1 MREGLSQMSKRS
13 HVLFIPVVLLALA
26 ASPAA
31 ASLVCVSSAAPVLVR
46 SEGLSEQM
54 GDIVLN
60 CSGGVP
66 NGSLKG
72 ALSVFLSVPVTNR
85 VSPSGAVD
93 AVLTV
98 DNGSGTPGSAG
109 AIPTLVGNGITFSG
123 INTTLSPEGTIT
135 LRISNL
141 RGAVASQGV
150 DNTAPIQAA
159 LGYMGDDV
167 LFTQTVLTV
176 GLPRRALLVGA
187 AAASIQC
194 YASPAPKTVSME
206 GLFAA
211 GTRSA
216 TMRLTPGFNG
226 AFQKRVPGADSGVRF
241 VFNLS
246 GFPLGARVFVPDAI
260 AGSDAS
266 QPTGGGGLVAPR
278 AAGAYTPTLE
288 GSLLLA
294 RVEGADANGAGGVPV
309 FTPGAPGSGTVVLNG
324 ASEVPL
330 VSGAGQVV
338 FEVVDANPLT
348 RASVEVP
355 IFLAIPYVSGNFAPQ
370 AKVSVTLGPVS
381 TVARAAEAEP
391 VPRFLAVTPPADCPS
406 GTECA
411 ALFPKLRV
419 KAPPFDYTAKSGDPE
434 KGDWFLIINDGGGV
448 LAYSMYVTYKTG
460 SNWIRLQNDPWGNGW
475 IWVKPKDL
483 APGVYEAILHV
494 DAGVYAGTVDL
505 PVKLTV
511 TPATPPGPKIDLV
524 AHSATYEP
532 TPLAPGSI
540 AMVKGSGLA
549 GETVSASFDGL
560 PSALFYVSEEQI
572 NLLVPAEL
580 GLRTSA
586 QLVVT
591 VDGVASDPVT
601 VPLAEVSP
609 GIFPGGIL
617 NQNGSLNSAENPAE
631 VGSIVAIFATG
642 LPEVEGAITAKIHDR
657 EITQPEYA
665 GPAPTLTG
673 VQQVNIRIPAD
684 LPPMTTEVVLCG
696 RNSAGQNVCSPPA
709 KITLR
714 H

>member
-1 MREGLSQMSKRS
+1 MSKRG
-13 HVLFIPVVLLALA
+13 HLLFVPVVLFALA
-26 ASPAA
+26 GSPAA
-31 ASLVCVSSAAPVLVR
+31 ASLVCVSTGAPALVR

-60 CSGGVP
+60 CAGGVP
-66 NGSLKG
+66 NGSLTG

-85 VSPSGAVD
+85 VSPAGALD

-98 DNGSGTPGSAG
+98 DSGSGAPSSAG
-109 AIPTLVGNGITFSG
+109 AIPTLAGNGITFSG
-123 INTTLSPEGTIT
+123 INTTLSAEGKISF
-135 LRISNL
+135 RISNL

-150 DNTAPIQAA
+150 DNTAPVQAA
-159 LGYMGDDV
+159 LGFMGDDV
-167 LFTQTVLTV
+167 LFSQTVITV

-187 AAASIQC
+187 GAAAIQC
-194 YASPAPKTVSME
+194 YASPAPATVSMQ
-206 GLFAA
+206 GLLAA

-216 TMRLTPGFNG
+216 STRLTQGFNG

-241 VFNLS
+241 VFKLA
-246 GFPLGARVFVPDAI
+246 GFPAGARVFVPDVI

-266 QPTGGGGLVAPR
+266 QPTGGGDLLAPR
-278 AAGAYTPTLE
+278 AAGAYTPTVE

-294 RVEGADANGAGGVPV
+294 RVEGADANGAGGAPV
-309 FTPGAPGSGTVVLNG
+309 FIPAAPGSGTVTLTG

-355 IFLAIPYVSGNFAPQ
+355 LFLGIPYISGDFAPQ
-370 AKVSVTLGPVS
+370 ARLSVTLGPVS

-406 GTECA
+406 GGECA
-411 ALFPKLRV
+411 ALFPKLTV
-419 KAPPFDYTAKSGDPE
+419 KAPPFEYTAKSGDPD
-434 KGDWFLIINDGGGV
+434 KGDWFLIINDGGGK
-448 LAYSMYVTYKTG
+448 LAYSMSVTYKTG
-460 SNWIRLQNDPWGNGW
+460 SNWVRLRNDPWGNGW
-475 IWVKPKDL
+475 LWVMPKDL
-483 APGVYEAILHV
+483 APGVYEATLHV
-494 DAGVYAGTVDL
+494 DAGVYAGSVDL
-505 PVKLTV
+505 PIKLTV
-511 TPATPPGPKIDLV
+511 TPAAPSGPKIDLV

-532 TPLAPGSI
+532 SPLAPGSI
-540 AMVKGSGLA
+540 AMVKGSRLA
-549 GETVSASFDGL
+549 GQAVSASFDGL
-560 PSALFYVSEEQI
+560 PSTLFYTSEEQI

-580 GLRTSA
+580 GSRTSA

-617 NQNGSLNSAENPAE
+617 NQDGSLNSAANPAE
-631 VGSIVAIFATG
+631 TGSIVAIFATG
-642 LPEVEGAITAKIHDR
+642 LPTAEGAITAKIHDR
-657 EITQPEYA
+657 EITVPEYA

-673 VQQVNIRIPAD
+673 VQQVNIRVPAD
-684 LPPMTTEVVLCG
+684 LPPMTTEVLVCG
-696 RNSAGQNVCSPPA
+696 KNSAGQNVCSPPA